1 MRTRTILSATRLAAF
16 AAHLEALGED
26 ADIAQDLTISGAV
39 PVAIA
44 RVEQA
49 MRRGAQRGPLIEA
62 LTELGFSRRTAYR
75 VTRLAAARATRPHGD
90 ESAPSKARRT
100 KTPSSAAPAA
110 TRTTTPHSPVP
121 VAAPPRETKPE
132 ASVPSTT
139 EAKPVPVPG
148 VRQGHKAP
156 LEHYPADALPA
167 HITPGMALSTAQKG
181 GRIWIECLPLETHRD
196 APFGTDAHGQPWA
209 PYGQDAKGRFLN
221 YLGATLGVAGRT
233 GRGHFVGEP
242 DEP

>member
-16 AAHLEALGED
+16 AAHLESLGED

-75 VTRLAAARATRPHGD
+75 VTRLAAARATRPHG
-90 ESAPSKARRT
+90 EGSALSKERHT
-100 KTPSSAAPAA
+100 KTPPSAAPATTA
-110 TRTTTPHSPVP
+110 GTTRPPPVP
-121 VAAPPRETKPE
+121 GAAPPREIESAAWVSVVPE
-132 ASVPSTT
+132 A
-139 EAKPVPVPG
+139 KHGPVTAAQ
-148 VRQGHKAP
+148 QGHKAP

-167 HITPGMALSTAQKG
+167 HLLPGVTLATAEAG
-181 GRIWIECLPLETHRD
+181 GRVWIDNLSFDRHAD
-196 APFGTDAHGQPWA
+196 APFGSDAHGHPWA
-209 PYGQDAKGRFLN
+209 PYGRDAKGRFLN
-221 YLGATLGVAGRT
+221 YFGATLGASGRT

>member
-1 MRTRTILSATRLAAF
+1 MIVSATRLAAF

-44 RVEQA
+44 RVERA

-75 VTRLAAARATRPHGD
+75 VTRLAAARAARPLEDG
-90 ESAPSKARRT
+90 SVPSKAKRT
-100 KTPSSAAPAA
+100 KTPSAAPAVTA
-110 TRTTTPHSPVP
+110 GTTRPPSVP
-121 VAAPPRETKPE
+121 VAEPPRKMESASVSVPVVPE
-132 ASVPSTT
+132 ATPAS
-139 EAKPVPVPG
+139 VPG
-148 VRQGHKAP
+148 VRRGPRAP

-196 APFGTDAHGQPWA
+196 APFGTDTHGQPWA

-233 GRGHFVGEP
+233 GRGHFAGEP